1 MTVVGLFSPR
11 ARWWRSAAGNRRA
24 TARSAGPCP
33 RCGGRGSIPRWIFG
47 FHAAAAAARDQASA
61 SENAAVYVA
70 IRQSLATRRDATGG
84 DVTAAAALP
93 DALTGAWRGV
103 AAVAVADTAAG
114 VGRGAGHGV
123 PHARAGRRALRRIR
137 RPGRRRHHSQCRARK
152 TRCRTIPNVSMS
164 TIANG

>member
-1 MTVVGLFSPR
+1 MLFSPAVCDSCGTVFPSSEVVAER
-11 ARWWRSAAGNRRA
+11 RGEPASYRS
-24 TARSAGPCP
+24 SAGPCP

-70 IRQSLATRRDATGG
+70 IRQSLATRRDAPGG

-103 AAVAVADTAAG
+103 AAVLWRIPRPEWDAALVMVCRMLEPVVERYAGFDDRG
-114 VGRGAGHGV
+114 VGGITASAELERPDAGLS
-123 PHARAGRRALRRIR
+123 P
-137 RPGRRRHHSQCRARK
+137 
-152 TRCRTIPNVSMS
+152 MS
-164 TIANG
+164 A